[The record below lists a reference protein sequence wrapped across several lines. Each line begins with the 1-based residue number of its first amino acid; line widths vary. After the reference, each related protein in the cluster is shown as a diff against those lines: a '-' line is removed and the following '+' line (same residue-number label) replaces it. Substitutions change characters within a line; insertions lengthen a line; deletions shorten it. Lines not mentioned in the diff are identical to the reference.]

1 MRLVRI
7 IALLGIAF
15 VPLSTM
21 APPQRPEIYGVA
33 LVRLRVSS
41 LESSRPFYAST
52 LGLPPGNQG
61 CFSPQGTA
69 ACFFVGSTQQVELVS
84 GPASGGGLEA
94 LGFRVSDAAPVRK
107 YLVAHGMNCGEVTKS
122 NSGDDVIEARH

>member
-15 VPLSTM
+15 V
-21 APPQRPEIYGVA
+21 
-33 LVRLRVSS
+33 RLRVGS

-52 LGLPPGNQG
+52 LGLPLGNQG

-69 ACFFVGSTQQVELVS
+69 ACFFVGPMQQVELVS
-84 GPASGGGLEA
+84 GPASAGALEA
-94 LGFRVSDAAPVRK
+94 VGFRVSDAAAMRK
-107 YLVAHGMNCGEVTKS
+107 YLLAHGMKCGE
-122 NSGDDVIEARH
+122 